1 MSTHSLADKLVIMAI
16 LALPYD
22 AIPHILPFVY
32 RPLSLY
38 FIVAAFAIYLLQNHG
53 RFSLPKPV
61 IQILFFSV
69 VSVSVGSVVL
79 LYHTGSFVGLKYY
92 VPGLAMG
99 MLSVIVFSQFLSRH
113 KDPDFPKTVL
123 KYVGYAYI
131 PAMFLGTLETLSCY
145 HILPHVVK
153 SVINAIFGGWQE
165 FRPCLT
171 NSEASYASQHMV
183 FAIFVYAYLYK
194 VFHLKKWMYCTIVA
208 AMLLLFTVSTKGYLL
223 IILSVAFYGVFSSIA
238 KGNFQKMVL
247 KSIAVLLV
255 LTLICFAM
263 YQVLLLDPGTYFAKR
278 VLEFK
283 SISETIESDSSAFV
297 RLGLPMIALK
307 MFLHNPLLGLGA
319 GGCHVFTLEYIQRFM
334 PFAMN
339 LNDVLYMRKTGNAM
353 SSAIIFQVLAN
364 FGVYGFVLFIRPLV
378 VIWKR
383 NKKIV
388 ASIRS
393 FALLFSFFIVQVVQS
408 GNWAYMHMWFLFA
421 FFSIKRSESYS
432 SFAGPSKNG

>member
-131 PAMFLGTLETLSCY
+131 PAMFLGTL
-145 HILPHVVK
+145 
-153 SVINAIFGGWQE
+153 
-165 FRPCLT
+165 T

-247 KSIAVLLV
+247 KSIAVLFV
-255 LTLICFAM
+255 LALICFAM